1 MLVDDHKLIREG
13 LKAHFRNDN
22 RFEIVCEA
30 SNGEEAMEML
40 KNTSVDI
47 VLMDIN
53 MDVMDGIECTTEI
66 VKIYPQ
72 VKVLALTMLAENQH
86 IKQMLKA
93 GAVGYLL
100 KNSSEE
106 EIKQG
111 IISVN
116 SGLPFYSPEVL
127 QTVMNSLAV
136 PLAPKKKKSKF
147 DISITLSEREKEV
160 LVLVIKEFSNQEIA
174 DQLYISKRTVDAHK
188 RNLLE
193 KTGAKNVA
201 GLVIYALNH
210 NIIDGNDL

>member
-1 MLVDDHKLIREG
+1 
-13 LKAHFRNDN
+13 
-22 RFEIVCEA
+22 
-30 SNGEEAMEML
+30 MEML